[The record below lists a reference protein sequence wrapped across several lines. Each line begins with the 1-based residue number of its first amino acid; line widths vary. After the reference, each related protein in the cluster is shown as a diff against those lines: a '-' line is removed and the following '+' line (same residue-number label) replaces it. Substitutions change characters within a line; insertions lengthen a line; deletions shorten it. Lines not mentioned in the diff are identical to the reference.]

1 MQISIIPN
9 WQCDW
14 VYWKHVLWGK
24 FLYGQDIEMFY
35 RVFLGL
41 ICYFYVDSSSD
52 VMIMSKLVAKNKN
65 KISQNANK
73 LGVDFHWTAVK
84 WPMN

>member
-1 MQISIIPN
+1 
-9 WQCDW
+9 
-14 VYWKHVLWGK
+14 
-24 FLYGQDIEMFY
+24 MFY

-84 WPMN
+84 